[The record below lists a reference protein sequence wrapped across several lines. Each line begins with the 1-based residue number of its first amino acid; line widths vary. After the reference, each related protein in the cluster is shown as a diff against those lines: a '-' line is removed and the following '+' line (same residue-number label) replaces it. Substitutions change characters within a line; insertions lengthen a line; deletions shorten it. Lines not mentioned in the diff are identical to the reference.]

1 MQSRAG
7 VNVPPVGSRR
17 RLVIGLSLGKPYP
30 NVEVEVVGKPRSG
43 DYKAGQ
49 PLRRVKIGTVAPV
62 RFLGSHDCPPGC
74 SPPQHE
80 ILARLDQ
87 LVQP

>member
-1 MQSRAG
+1 
-7 VNVPPVGSRR
+7 VVGR
-17 RLVIGLSLGKPYP
+17 SLGELWP
-30 NVEVEVVGKPRSG
+30 NVDVEVVGTPRSG

-49 PLRRVKIGTVAPV
+49 PSRRVKIGTVVPV

-74 SPPQHE
+74 SPQHE